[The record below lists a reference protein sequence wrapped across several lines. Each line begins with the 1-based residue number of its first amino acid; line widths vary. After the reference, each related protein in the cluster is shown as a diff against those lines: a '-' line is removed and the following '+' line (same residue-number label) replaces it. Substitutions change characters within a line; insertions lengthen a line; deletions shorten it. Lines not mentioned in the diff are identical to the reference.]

1 MKVLVVEDD
10 RRLADALSVFLSRA
24 GYATQVV
31 ASGTE
36 ALQSLGVDTEAV
48 LLDLG
53 LPDMDGID
61 VCRRM
66 RALSEVPIII
76 ATARSEID
84 ERVRGLRAGAD
95 DFVVKP
101 YDARELVAR
110 LEAVTRRTRSAGID
124 SAEIGSLQVGDVDID
139 LLEHSVTVGGEN
151 VDLTPKEFA
160 ILVALARY
168 PGVSVPRDRI
178 IREVWGTDWNGYT
191 HSLEVHIGSLR
202 RKIDRESFIQTVR
215 GIGYRLVES

>member
-110 LEAVTRRTRSAGID
+110 LEAVTRRTCSAGID